1 MMNVKQKI
9 DLAKRIED
17 SIWENIKEFADGDE
31 PFDWSVEF
39 SGRLGGKVVLDKEVL
54 K

>member
-1 MMNVKQKI
+1 MNVKKRFEV
-9 DLAKRIED
+9 AKKIED
-17 SIWENIKEFADGDE
+17 FIWENIKEFADVDE

-39 SGRLGGKVVLDKEVL
+39 SGRLGGRVVLDKEVL